1 MAFSKRYAALFTLAL
16 AFIIYLTNTS
26 SSSLTT
32 PISFRFR
39 QKPIHIQA
47 PYTAAIV
54 YLVSVL
60 PGPRNPEQLLQSL
73 PQMQKNIPWRHQW
86 PVLLL
91 HAGMYDTP
99 ESRLQFL
106 HRLRQSAEEQEL
118 TAEATDMLIQRIE
131 FVPTSHEL
139 PPGIPA
145 NGAADGPIWEG
156 EWPAYHHVCAF
167 FSHKIFSHPRISN
180 LTYFLRLDDD
190 SHITHPTCI
199 DPFEYMHTHNL
210 SYAFRQEDP
219 DLGWVTE
226 GMWPF
231 VSNYAQRHA
240 AIEERLKRN
249 NWEWPEGRFWPGG
262 DRFGLGQNF
271 RSYETNFELVK
282 VERFT
287 SLEMREFL
295 EELASDPKRFY
306 WSRWGDA
313 PVRLAQVY
321 MFLDVAK
328 EVHKMCEI
336 PYAHKDEVFKGCECV
351 PL

>member
-16 AFIIYLTNTS
+16 AFIIYLTTLPLPPS
-26 SSSLTT
+26 PPPSL
-32 PISFRFR
+32 S
-39 QKPIHIQA
+39 A

-91 HAGMYDTP
+91 HAGVYDTP
-99 ESRLQFL
+99 ERRLQFL

-139 PPGIPA
+139 PPGIPT
-145 NGAADGPIWEG
+145 NGAGD
-156 EWPAYHHVCAF
+156 AYHHVCAF

-199 DPFEYMHTHNL
+199 DPFEYMHTKNL
-210 SYAFRQEDP
+210 SYAFRQEGP
-219 DLGWVTE
+219 RPRVGHR

-231 VSNYAQRHA
+231 VSNYAQRHPA
-240 AIEERLKRN
+240 VEETLQRN
-249 NWEWPEGRFWPGG
+249 NWEWPDGRFWPGG
-262 DRFGLGQNF
+262 DRFGLGENF

-313 PVRLAQVY
+313 PLRLAQVY